1 MSDSGGAL
9 TNSTGALQV
18 SVLSGP
24 EAGAA
29 NRRLQGH
36 NLKLFGVVKFHNH
49 LHLMQ
54 VMPDDKFAQPPGVVE
69 VEGGIRVCCPDIS
82 AAKEEFA

>member
-1 MSDSGGAL
+1 MSDFGRPAKSMGAL
-9 TNSTGALQV
+9 KFLF
-18 SVLSGP
+18 LSGP

-36 NLKLFGVVKFHNH
+36 HLKLFGVVKFHNH

-54 VMPDDKFAQPPGVVE
+54 VMPGDKFAQPPGMVE
-69 VEGGIRVCCPDIS
+69 VEGGTRVGCPDIS